1 MFYLF
6 EDINNTKLSIY
17 TKTATNLLPSCKM
30 KLFKSFIS
38 LALIALIPCLS
49 ISLPPVVSANPAS
62 DKQRFEKVAE
72 QLDLGGVLYGYVSL
86 DGDLSGLAKLV
97 NSFMS
102 DLKEIDKGISAH
114 IPDVDIEA
122 LMKISGLD
130 SISALGLSSIQTD
143 QGFRNKVYLHAPNGV
158 RGLLSIFGNEAKE
171 FEVLQL
177 APSGTDLVVQQEVK
191 LQTFYNEVVLGALG
205 GSPEQGGRM
214 PLGPQGMMMKMMVDG
229 MMKQPMPPPFT
240 FTGEKIINDLDTNI
254 MVIIDCDPSKM
265 LPVKLEGNDLNM
277 PTIQGAV
284 LIDNVG
290 WLVGDLIKM
299 FEAEKAKGGNRV
311 PPFEVIDNK
320 NWEGLKISTS
330 LSPIISKV
338 DKGEGKKT
346 KLFGIPNIKNGMVAH
361 HRPSGKLILS
371 SSKEF
376 AVNLFS
382 QKPKL
387 STDPVFLAKTKGLP
401 KQGTA
406 ISYLSPVLM
415 TEIRKFIKEVIEAG
429 NPPED
434 DRFVNLSML
443 DFFLPEGALGEAMVT
458 TATEDGLLSVGNSA
472 YSHKSKILMGA
483 AVPALVGVGIFS
495 ISKQVDRM
503 LATEKTKKEL
513 YMEALGRAEAFE
525 DFNGAVEVPHKH
537 EHKYIPAKP

>member
-1 MFYLF
+1 
-6 EDINNTKLSIY
+6 
-17 TKTATNLLPSCKM
+17 M
-30 KLFKSFIS
+30 KLIKSFIS
-38 LALIALIPCLS
+38 LTLIALIPCLS
-49 ISLPPVVSANPAS
+49 ISLFPVVSANPAS

-72 QLDLGGVLYGYVSL
+72 QLDLGGVLYGYVSV
-86 DGDLSGLAKLV
+86 DGDLSGLAKFA
-97 NSFMS
+97 NSFMT
-102 DLKEIDKGISAH
+102 DLKEIDKGISSH

-158 RGLLSIFGNEAKE
+158 RGLLSMFGDEAKE

-191 LQTFYNEVVLGALG
+191 LQTFYNEVVLEALG
-205 GSPEQGGRM
+205 GSPEQGGQM
-214 PLGPQGMMMKMMVDG
+214 PLGPEGMMMKMMVDG
-229 MMKQPMPPPFT
+229 MMKQPLPPPFT

-265 LPVKLEGNDLNM
+265 QPVEVTDLNI

-299 FEAEKAKGGNRV
+299 FEAEKAKGDN
-311 PPFEVIDNK
+311 PYPFEVIDNA
-320 NWEGLKISTS
+320 NWEGLELSIEPESLEPESRTFGISY
-330 LSPIISKV
+330 L
-338 DKGEGKKT
+338 DKSGKKT
-346 KLFGIPNIKNGMVAH
+346 KLFGAENLKNAMVAH

-376 AVNLFS
+376 AVSLFS
-382 QKPKL
+382 KKPKL
-387 STDPVFLAKTKGLP
+387 ATDPVFLAQTKGLP

-415 TEIRKFIKEVIEAG
+415 TEIRKFIKEAIEAA

-434 DRFVNLSML
+434 DHFVALSML
-443 DFFLPEGALGEAMVT
+443 DFFVPEGALGEAMVT
-458 TATEDGLLSVGNSA
+458 TVTEDGLLSVGNSA
-472 YSHKSKILMGA
+472 YSQKSKILIGA
-483 AVPALVGVGIFS
+483 AVPTLVGMYTALR
-495 ISKQVDRM
+495 QVDRM
-503 LATEKTKKEL
+503 LSTEKTKKEL

-525 DFNGAVEVPHKH
+525 DLEVPKTVPHKH
-537 EHKYIPAKP
+537 EHKHIPGKP

>member
-1 MFYLF
+1 
-6 EDINNTKLSIY
+6 
-17 TKTATNLLPSCKM
+17 M

-38 LALIALIPCLS
+38 LALMAHIPCLS

-72 QLDLGGVLYGYVSL
+72 QLDLGGVLYGYVSM

-158 RGLLSIFGNEAKE
+158 RGLLSMFGNEAKE

-191 LQTFYNEVVLGALG
+191 LQTFYNEVVLEALG
-205 GSPEQGGRM
+205 GSPEQGGQM
-214 PLGPQGMMMKMMVDG
+214 PLGPEGMMMKMMVDG
-229 MMKQPMPPPFT
+229 MMKQPLPPPFT

-265 LPVKLEGNDLNM
+265 QPVEVTDLNI

-299 FEAEKAKGGNRV
+299 FEAEKAKGDN
-311 PPFEVIDNK
+311 PYPFEVIDNA
-320 NWEGLKISTS
+320 NWEGLELSTS

-338 DKGEGKKT
+338 NKRKGKKT
-346 KLFGIPNIKNGMVAH
+346 KLFAMSGLEGNAMVAH

-382 QKPKL
+382 KKPKL
-387 STDPVFLAKTKGLP
+387 ATDPVFLAQTKGLP

-415 TEIRKFIKEVIEAG
+415 TELRKFIKEAIEAE

-434 DRFVNLSML
+434 DLFAAQSML

-458 TATEDGLLSVGNSA
+458 TVTEDGLLSVGNSA

-483 AVPALVGVGIFS
+483 AVPTLVGVGMFTAVQ
-495 ISKQVDRM
+495 QVDRM
-503 LATEKTKKEL
+503 IQP
-513 YMEALGRAEAFE
+513 AEAFE
-525 DFNGAVEVPHKH
+525 DFEGAVEVPHVEVPHKH
-537 EHKYIPAKP
+537 ELKGVPSPRLNGGD

>member
-1 MFYLF
+1 MTCLQSFCSSFQLCF
-6 EDINNTKLSIY
+6 VIILSTIFINPKLNAS
-17 TKTATNLLPSCKM
+17 TNLG
-30 KLFKSFIS
+30 
-38 LALIALIPCLS
+38 
-49 ISLPPVVSANPAS
+49 S
-62 DKQRFEKVAE
+62 DKQRFDEVAG
-72 QLDLGGVLYGYVSL
+72 QLDLGGVLYGYVSV
-86 DGDLSGLAKLV
+86 DGDLSGLAKFV

-102 DLKEIDKGISAH
+102 GMKEIDKGVSAH

-143 QGFRNKVYLHAPNGV
+143 QGFRNKVYLHSPNGL
-158 RGLLSIFGNEAKE
+158 RGFLSMFGDEAKE

-177 APSGTDLVVQQEVK
+177 APSGTDFVVQQEVK
-191 LQTFYNEVVLGALG
+191 LKTFYNEVVLGALG
-205 GSPEQGGRM
+205 GSPEQGGVM

-254 MVIIDCDPSKM
+254 MVIIDGDPLKM

-277 PTIQGAV
+277 PAIQGAV

-290 WLVGDLIKM
+290 WLVGELIKM
-299 FEAEKAKGGNRV
+299 FEVEKAKGGKRV
-311 PPFEVIDNK
+311 PPFEVVDNA
-320 NWEGLKISTS
+320 NWEGLKLSIESGS
-330 LSPIISKV
+330 LSKRDRKEIKQ
-338 DKGEGKKT
+338 
-346 KLFGIPNIKNGMVAH
+346 FGLQNAMIAH
-361 HRPSGKLILS
+361 HRPSGKLIVS

-376 AVNLFS
+376 AAGLFS

-387 STDPVFLAKTKGLP
+387 ASDPVFLAKTKGLP

-415 TEIRKFIKEVIEAG
+415 TELRKFIKEAIEAE

-434 DRFVNLSML
+434 DLFAALSML

-458 TATEDGLLSVGNSA
+458 TVTEDGLLSVGNSA
-472 YSHKSKILMGA
+472 YSHKSKILIGA
-483 AVPALVGVGIFS
+483 AVPTLVGVGIFS
-495 ISKQVDRM
+495 IGQQVDRM
-503 LATEKTKKEL
+503 LEPP
-513 YMEALGRAEAFE
+513 EAFE
-525 DFNGAVEVPHKH
+525 DLEPPVEVPH
-537 EHKYIPAKP
+537 EHDHKKIPVKP